1 MSVLSGILSVAVS
14 GRQRP
19 QSQVHPSLHLAK
31 TTLDRRLLFPPAPSE
46 IMSFFFLLV
55 LLGIFHSVRSSGL
68 KLSDEPGRICSMSNE
83 KTEPSKEALTFCTEY
98 AESSCCSISEEKT
111 LANDFDTYW
120 RSAAGHC
127 PGCLVNVKAFQCA
140 YTCGPNQ
147 ADFVDV
153 KRNPNGTAV
162 IKASLRMCNSFCNSF
177 HSSCGNITVAA
188 MEANNANAFCQ
199 GFVSQNDVACLIG
212 RFDFC
217 RSESLLL

>member
-1 MSVLSGILSVAVS
+1 
-14 GRQRP
+14 
-19 QSQVHPSLHLAK
+19 
-31 TTLDRRLLFPPAPSE
+31 
-46 IMSFFFLLV
+46 MSFFFLLV

-98 AESSCCSISEEKT
+98 AESSCCSVSEEKT